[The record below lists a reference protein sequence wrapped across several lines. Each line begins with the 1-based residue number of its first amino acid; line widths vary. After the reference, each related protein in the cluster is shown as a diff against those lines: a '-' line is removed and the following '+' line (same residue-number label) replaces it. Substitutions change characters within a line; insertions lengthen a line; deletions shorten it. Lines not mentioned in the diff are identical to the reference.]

1 MSAEINKQI
10 QSILRSL
17 LKADNNILMVV
28 LSDRTGLTI
37 ARVWQIFLGKDLE
50 GQDFIGAI
58 ATAVFTAAAEQG
70 SALQLGQLGILV
82 AEFQSGKVL
91 TAQCGNGILV
101 VITTDEATLGVVRMK
116 MLDTAAK
123 LVSILEQYHPKRILP
138 KKEESRSLVDAL
150 KELDF

>member
-37 ARVWQIFLGKDLE
+37 ARVSQLLLGDAMK

-82 AEFQSGKVL
+82 AEFETGKIL
-91 TAQCGNGILV
+91 TAQSGNGILTV
-101 VITTDEATLGVVRMK
+101 VTTDEATLGVVRMR
-116 MLDTAAK
+116 MLDAAAK
-123 LVSILEQYHPKRILP
+123 LVEILDQYHPKRVLP
-138 KKEESRSLVDAL
+138 KKDESRSLVDAL